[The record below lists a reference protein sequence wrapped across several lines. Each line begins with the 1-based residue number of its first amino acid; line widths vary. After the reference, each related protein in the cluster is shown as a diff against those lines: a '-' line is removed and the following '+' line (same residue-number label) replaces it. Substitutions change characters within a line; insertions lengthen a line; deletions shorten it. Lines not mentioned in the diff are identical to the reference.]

1 MRVTP
6 GVVPLVAAL
15 ALLLVGC
22 GGSGAAAGPAIAGG
36 SAASS
41 FPAAPSSATATSATP
56 AASATATAPAAPAVV
71 PDALKFTGT
80 TLDGKPFDATK
91 LAGGPVIL
99 WFWAPWCS
107 TCMGQAWAVGELAQ
121 KYNGKVTMI
130 GIAGL
135 DQSTKAMNEFVA
147 QGDVGN
153 VTHLNDKAG
162 VVWRKFG
169 IKEQSVF
176 VMIDRS
182 GKVMQNGYQDAV
194 TLGDWVAYLDKH

>member
-1 MRVTP
+1 MRVKP
-6 GVVPLVAAL
+6 VVVVPLLAVL
-15 ALLLVGC
+15 ALLLAGC
-22 GGSGAAAGPAIAGG
+22 GGSGAAVARTIAVK

-41 FPAAPSSATATSATP
+41 S
-56 AASATATAPAAPAVV
+56 PAAPAPPAVI
-71 PDALKFTGT
+71 PESLKFTGT

-91 LAGGPVIL
+91 LAGRPVVL

-107 TCMGQAWAVGELAQ
+107 TCLGQAAAVSELAKQ
-121 KYNGKVTMI
+121 YDGKVTI
-130 GIAGL
+130 VGIAGL

-147 QGDVGN
+147 QGEVAN

-162 VVWRKFG
+162 VVWRKFA

-176 VMIDRS
+176 VMINRS

-194 TLGDWVAYLDKH
+194 TLGDWVAYLDRH

>member
-1 MRVTP
+1 MRVTL

-15 ALLLVGC
+15 ALLLAGC
-22 GGSGAAAGPAIAGG
+22 GSGAAAGPALAGKSG
-36 SAASS
+36 ASS
-41 FPAAPSSATATSATP
+41 FPAAP
-56 AASATATAPAAPAVV
+56 ASAAGSSSPGASASGTAPAAPAVV

-121 KYNGKVTMI
+121 KYDGKVTMI

-135 DQSTKAMNEFVA
+135 DQSTKAMDEFVA